1 MYWLRFN
8 RAFRLEA
15 EIGMELSTEN
25 PEWFQERIFNAKLR
39 AAELRQSSS
48 PINEQL
54 YYWPP
59 ENLDEFCGV
68 FNRDV
73 MERARL
79 VDSSFQNNTVVV
91 WSLPKANS
99 LAVPAVQEL
108 HGFHLIRS
116 PNDMKR

>member
-8 RAFRLEA
+8 RAFRLDGVM
-15 EIGMELSTEN
+15 GMELSTEN
-25 PEWFQERIFNAKLR
+25 PECCHERIFTAKLR

-79 VDSSFQNNTVVV
+79 VDSSFQNNTVV
-91 WSLPKANS
+91 
-99 LAVPAVQEL
+99 
-108 HGFHLIRS
+108 
-116 PNDMKR
+116 